1 MNFIKLLKKIIVTCL
16 VVINISAI
24 VLLVINLNS
33 EKQKNNILVTQVKLL
48 NNDIAVQNIT
58 IKEYRDMYEE
68 QKIVNENNA
77 YKENLIK
84 EFNYRHKNQIQL
96 CLINPDRQVEEIIYD
111 ENPEDDIEELYE
123 VENPLNDN
131 SSQLEHTNTGV
142 LTPSKGVNYFNG
154 RKETYYN
161 LDMSGCVSIMRSLGN
176 SDEYWIRSDGC
187 KMLGN
192 YIMCA
197 ANLSIYPRGSL
208 VETSLGT
215 AIVVDTGYL
224 ESNQIDIAVSW

>member
-48 NNDIAVQNIT
+48 NNDIAAQNIT

-123 VENPLNDN
+123 VENPPNN
-131 SSQLEHTNTGV
+131 SSSQPEHTNTGV

-176 SDEYWIRSDGC
+176 SDEYWIRFDGC

-197 ANLSIYPRGSL
+197 ANLSIYPHGSL

>member
-1 MNFIKLLKKIIVTCL
+1 MNFIKLLKKIMVTCL

-33 EKQKNNILVTQVKLL
+33 EKQKNNTLVTQVKLL
-48 NNDIAVQNIT
+48 NNDIVAQNIT

-111 ENPEDDIEELYE
+111 ENPEDHIEELYE
-123 VENPLNDN
+123 VENPLNDS

-187 KMLGN
+187 KMLGD

-224 ESNQIDIAVSW
+224 DSNQIDIAVSW

>member
-1 MNFIKLLKKIIVTCL
+1 MNFIKLLKKIMVTCL

-33 EKQKNNILVTQVKLL
+33 EKQKNNTLVTQVKLL
-48 NNDIAVQNIT
+48 NNDIAAQNIT

-123 VENPLNDN
+123 VENPPND
-131 SSQLEHTNTGV
+131 SSLQLEHTNTGV

-187 KMLGN
+187 KMLGD

>member
-1 MNFIKLLKKIIVTCL
+1 MNFIKLLKKIMVTCL

-33 EKQKNNILVTQVKLL
+33 EKQKNNTLVTQVKLL
-48 NNDIAVQNIT
+48 NNDIAAQNIT
-58 IKEYRDMYEE
+58 IKEYRDMYEK

-123 VENPLNDN
+123 VENPLNDS

-187 KMLGN
+187 KMLGD

>member
-1 MNFIKLLKKIIVTCL
+1 MNFIKLLKKITPICIAL
-16 VVINISAI
+16 INLLAI
-24 VLLVINLNS
+24 VLLAISLNS

-48 NNDIAVQNIT
+48 NNDIAAQNIT

-123 VENPLNDN
+123 VENPLNDS

-187 KMLGN
+187 KMLGD

>member
-1 MNFIKLLKKIIVTCL
+1 MVTCL

-33 EKQKNNILVTQVKLL
+33 EKQKNNTLVTQVKLL
-48 NNDIAVQNIT
+48 NNDIVAQNIT

-111 ENPEDDIEELYE
+111 ENPEDHIEELYE
-123 VENPLNDN
+123 VENPLNDS

-187 KMLGN
+187 KMLGD

-224 ESNQIDIAVSW
+224 DSNQIDIAVSW

>member
-1 MNFIKLLKKIIVTCL
+1 MNFIKLLKKITPICIAL
-16 VVINISAI
+16 ISVLAI
-24 VLLVINLNS
+24 VLLAISLNS
-33 EKQKNNILVTQVKLL
+33 EKQKNSTLVTQVKLL
-48 NNDIAVQNIT
+48 NNDIAAQNIT

-84 EFNYRHKNQIQL
+84 EFNYRHQNQIQL
-96 CLINPDRQVEEIIYD
+96 CLINPDKQVEEII
-111 ENPEDDIEELYE
+111 DDKNAEEELYE
-123 VENPLNDN
+123 IENTSNDTPLQPKN
-131 SSQLEHTNTGV
+131 TNTGV

-161 LDMSGCVSIMRSLGN
+161 LDMSGCVSIMRGLGN
-176 SDEYWIRSDGC
+176 NDEYWVRSDGC

-197 ANLSIYPRGSL
+197 ANLSVYPRGSL

>member
-1 MNFIKLLKKIIVTCL
+1 MVTCL

-48 NNDIAVQNIT
+48 SNDIAAQNIT

-96 CLINPDRQVEEIIYD
+96 CLINSDRQVEEIIYD

-123 VENPLNDN
+123 VENPLNDS

-187 KMLGN
+187 KMLGD

>member
-1 MNFIKLLKKIIVTCL
+1 MNFINLLKKITPICIAL
-16 VVINISAI
+16 INLLAI
-24 VLLVINLNS
+24 VLLAISLNS
-33 EKQKNNILVTQVKLL
+33 EKQKNSTLVTQVKLL
-48 NNDIAVQNIT
+48 NNDIAAQNIT
-58 IKEYRDMYEE
+58 IKEYRDMYED
-68 QKIVNENNA
+68 QKIVNENYA

-84 EFNYRHKNQIQL
+84 EFNYRHQNQIQL
-96 CLINPDRQVEEIIYD
+96 CLINPNKQVEEIIDD
-111 ENPEDDIEELYE
+111 ENAEEELYK
-123 VENPLNDN
+123 VESTSNDTP
-131 SSQLEHTNTGV
+131 SQPENTNTGI

-161 LDMSGCVSIMRSLGN
+161 LDMSGCVSIMRGLGN
-176 SDEYWIRSDGC
+176 NDEYWIRSDGC

-197 ANLSIYPRGSL
+197 ADLSVYPRGSL
-208 VETSLGT
+208 VETSLGI

>member
-1 MNFIKLLKKIIVTCL
+1 MNFIKLLKKITPICIAL
-16 VVINISAI
+16 ISVLAI
-24 VLLVINLNS
+24 VLLAISLNS
-33 EKQKNNILVTQVKLL
+33 EKQKNSTLVTQVKLL
-48 NNDIAVQNIT
+48 NNDIAAQNIT

-84 EFNYRHKNQIQL
+84 EFNYRHQNQIQL
-96 CLINPDRQVEEIIYD
+96 CLINPDKQVEEII
-111 ENPEDDIEELYE
+111 DDKNAEEELYE
-123 VENPLNDN
+123 IENTSNDTPLQPEN
-131 SSQLEHTNTGV
+131 TNTGV

-161 LDMSGCVSIMRSLGN
+161 LDMSGCVLIMRGLGN
-176 SDEYWIRSDGC
+176 NDEYWIRSDGC

-197 ANLSIYPRGSL
+197 ANLSVYPRGSL

-224 ESNQIDIAVSW
+224 EFNQIDIAVSW

>member
-1 MNFIKLLKKIIVTCL
+1 MNFIKLLKKIMVTCL

-48 NNDIAVQNIT
+48 NNDITAQNVT

-123 VENPLNDN
+123 VENPLNDS

-187 KMLGN
+187 KMLGD

>member
-1 MNFIKLLKKIIVTCL
+1 
-16 VVINISAI
+16 
-24 VLLVINLNS
+24 
-33 EKQKNNILVTQVKLL
+33 
-48 NNDIAVQNIT
+48 
-58 IKEYRDMYEE
+58 MYEE

-84 EFNYRHKNQIQL
+84 EFNYRHQNQIQL
-96 CLINPDRQVEEIIYD
+96 CLINSDKQVEEIIDD
-111 ENPEDDIEELYE
+111 ENAEEELYE
-123 VENPLNDN
+123 VENASNDTPLQPKN
-131 SSQLEHTNTGV
+131 TNTGV

-161 LDMSGCVSIMRSLGN
+161 LDMSGCVLIMRGLGN
-176 SDEYWIRSDGC
+176 NDEYWVRSDGC

-197 ANLSIYPRGSL
+197 ANLSFYPRGSL

>member
-1 MNFIKLLKKIIVTCL
+1 MNFIKLLKKIMVTCL
-16 VVINISAI
+16 VVINILAI
-24 VLLVINLNS
+24 VSLVINLNS
-33 EKQKNNILVTQVKLL
+33 EKQKNNTLVTQVKLL
-48 NNDIAVQNIT
+48 NNDIAAQNIT

-123 VENPLNDN
+123 VENPLNDS

-187 KMLGN
+187 KMLGD

>member
-1 MNFIKLLKKIIVTCL
+1 MVTCL
-16 VVINISAI
+16 VVINILAI
-24 VLLVINLNS
+24 VSLVINLNS
-33 EKQKNNILVTQVKLL
+33 EKQKNNTLVTQVKLL
-48 NNDIAVQNIT
+48 NNDIAAQNIT

-123 VENPLNDN
+123 VENPLNDS

-161 LDMSGCVSIMRSLGN
+161 LDMSGCVSIMRGLGN
-176 SDEYWIRSDGC
+176 NDEYWVRSDGC

-197 ANLSIYPRGSL
+197 ADLSVYPRGSL

>member
-1 MNFIKLLKKIIVTCL
+1 MVTCL

-48 NNDIAVQNIT
+48 NNDIAAQNIT

-111 ENPEDDIEELYE
+111 ENPEDDI
-123 VENPLNDN
+123 
-131 SSQLEHTNTGV
+131 
-142 LTPSKGVNYFNG
+142 
-154 RKETYYN
+154 
-161 LDMSGCVSIMRSLGN
+161 
-176 SDEYWIRSDGC
+176 
-187 KMLGN
+187 
-192 YIMCA
+192 
-197 ANLSIYPRGSL
+197 
-208 VETSLGT
+208 
-215 AIVVDTGYL
+215 
-224 ESNQIDIAVSW
+224 

>member
-1 MNFIKLLKKIIVTCL
+1 MNFIKLLKKIMVTCL

-33 EKQKNNILVTQVKLL
+33 EKQKNNTLVTQVKLL
-48 NNDIAVQNIT
+48 NNDIAAQNIT

-96 CLINPDRQVEEIIYD
+96 CLINPNRQVEEIIYD

-123 VENPLNDN
+123 VENSLNDS

-142 LTPSKGVNYFNG
+142 LTPSKGINYFNG

-187 KMLGN
+187 KMLGD

>member
-1 MNFIKLLKKIIVTCL
+1 MVTCL
-16 VVINISAI
+16 VVINILAI
-24 VLLVINLNS
+24 VSLVINLNS
-33 EKQKNNILVTQVKLL
+33 EKQKNNTLVTQVKLL
-48 NNDIAVQNIT
+48 NNDIAAQNIT

-123 VENPLNDN
+123 VENPLNDS

-187 KMLGN
+187 KMLGD

>member
-1 MNFIKLLKKIIVTCL
+1 MNFIKLLKKIMVTCL

-24 VLLVINLNS
+24 ILLVINLNS

-48 NNDIAVQNIT
+48 NNDIAAQNIT

-123 VENPLNDN
+123 VENPLNDS

-142 LTPSKGVNYFNG
+142 LTPSKGINYFNG

-161 LDMSGCVSIMRSLGN
+161 LDMSVCVSIMRSLGN

-187 KMLGN
+187 KMLGD

>member
-1 MNFIKLLKKIIVTCL
+1 MNFIKLLKKIMVTCL

-33 EKQKNNILVTQVKLL
+33 EKQKNNTLVTQVKLL
-48 NNDIAVQNIT
+48 NNDIAAQNIT

-96 CLINPDRQVEEIIYD
+96 CLINTDRQVEEIIYD
-111 ENPEDDIEELYE
+111 ENPEDYIEELYE
-123 VENPLNDN
+123 VENPLNDS

-187 KMLGN
+187 KMLGD

-224 ESNQIDIAVSW
+224 DSNQIDIAVSW

>member
-1 MNFIKLLKKIIVTCL
+1 MNFIKLLKKIMVTCL

-48 NNDIAVQNIT
+48 NNDIAAQNIT

-77 YKENLIK
+77 YKDNLIK

-123 VENPLNDN
+123 VENPLNDS

-187 KMLGN
+187 KMLGD

-197 ANLSIYPRGSL
+197 ANLSTYPRGSL

>member
-1 MNFIKLLKKIIVTCL
+1 MVTCL

-33 EKQKNNILVTQVKLL
+33 EKQKNNALVTQVKLL
-48 NNDIAVQNIT
+48 NNDIAAQNIT

-123 VENPLNDN
+123 VENPLNDS

-187 KMLGN
+187 KMLGD

>member
-1 MNFIKLLKKIIVTCL
+1 MNFIKLLKKITPICIAL
-16 VVINISAI
+16 INLLAI
-24 VLLVINLNS
+24 VLLAISLNS
-33 EKQKNNILVTQVKLL
+33 EKQKNNTLVTQVKLL
-48 NNDIAVQNIT
+48 NNNIAAQNIT

-84 EFNYRHKNQIQL
+84 EFNYRHQNQIQL
-96 CLINPDRQVEEIIYD
+96 CLINPDKQVEEII
-111 ENPEDDIEELYE
+111 DDKNAEEELYE
-123 VENPLNDN
+123 IENTSNDTPLQPEN
-131 SSQLEHTNTGV
+131 TNTGV

-161 LDMSGCVSIMRSLGN
+161 LDMSGCVLIMRGLGN
-176 SDEYWIRSDGC
+176 NDEYWIRSDGC

-197 ANLSIYPRGSL
+197 ANLSVYPRGSL

>member
-1 MNFIKLLKKIIVTCL
+1 MVTCL

-33 EKQKNNILVTQVKLL
+33 EKQKNNTLVTQVKLL
-48 NNDIAVQNIT
+48 NNDIATQNIT

-123 VENPLNDN
+123 VENPLNDS

-142 LTPSKGVNYFNG
+142 LTSSKGVNYFNG

-187 KMLGN
+187 KMLGD

-224 ESNQIDIAVSW
+224 DSNQIDIAVSW

>member
-1 MNFIKLLKKIIVTCL
+1 MNFIKLLKKITPICIALISFL
-16 VVINISAI
+16 VI
-24 VLLVINLNS
+24 VLLAISLNS

-48 NNDIAVQNIT
+48 NNDIAAQNIT

-84 EFNYRHKNQIQL
+84 EFNYRHQNQIQL
-96 CLINPDRQVEEIIYD
+96 CLINPDRQIEEIIDD
-111 ENPEDDIEELYE
+111 ENVEEELYE
-123 VENPLNDN
+123 VENTSNDTP
-131 SSQLEHTNTGV
+131 SQPENTNTGV

-161 LDMSGCVSIMRSLGN
+161 LDMSGCVSIMRGLGN
-176 SDEYWIRSDGC
+176 NDEYWVRSDGC

-197 ANLSIYPRGSL
+197 ADLSVYPRGSL

>member
-48 NNDIAVQNIT
+48 NNEIAVQNIT

>member
-1 MNFIKLLKKIIVTCL
+1 MNFIKLLKKIMVTCL

-33 EKQKNNILVTQVKLL
+33 EKQKNNTLVTQVKLL
-48 NNDIAVQNIT
+48 NNDIAAQNIT

-111 ENPEDDIEELYE
+111 ENHEDHIEELYE
-123 VENPLNDN
+123 VENPLNDS

-161 LDMSGCVSIMRSLGN
+161 LDMSGYVSIMRSLGN

-187 KMLGN
+187 KMLGD